1 MSSVSIFTVASF
13 EGSDCPLR
21 RILPPKN
28 FIFQPLTA
36 NKHKTEQMLNFT
48 QKILN
53 KDQIKRLQGN
63 FLKKNKFTPAERH
76 FLDVIWRL
84 QKLNKVIAF

>member
-1 MSSVSIFTVASF
+1 MSSVSIFTVAS
-13 EGSDCPLR
+13 PLR

-36 NKHKTEQMLNFT
+36 NEHKTEQMLNFT
-48 QKILN
+48 YKILN

-63 FLKKNKFTPAERH
+63 FLKKKKFTPAKRH
-76 FLDVIWRL
+76 FLDVIRRL
-84 QKLNKVIAF
+84 QKHN